1 MRRPAG
7 GSEKSTN
14 VSIGSFRSASF
25 VLCFLDED
33 DDENIE
39 DDEENNEDGDED
51 EDEIGLSCSTIF
63 CLFPFATTNTARKS
77 KRKRKK
83 EKKEE
88 KKEKT
93 RKEET
98 EELSE

>member
-33 DDENIE
+33 D
-39 DDEENNEDGDED
+39 EENNEDGDED
-51 EDEIGLSCSTIF
+51 EDGIGLSCSTMF
-63 CLFPFATTNTARKS
+63 CLFSFRNHQCSTK
-77 KRKRKK
+77 KEEKRKK
-83 EKKEE
+83 ENKEE

-93 RKEET
+93 RKEEN
-98 EELSE
+98 

>member
-25 VLCFLDED
+25 VLCFLG
-33 DDENIE
+33 E

-51 EDEIGLSCSTIF
+51 EDGIGLSCSTMF
-63 CLFPFATTNTARKS
+63 CLFSFRNHQCSTK
-77 KRKRKK
+77 KVEKRKK
-83 EKKEE
+83 ENKEE

-93 RKEET
+93 RKEEN
-98 EELSE
+98 

>member
-25 VLCFLDED
+25 VVCFLDED
-33 DDENIE
+33 DDDGE
-39 DDEENNEDGDED
+39 EDG
-51 EDEIGLSCSTIF
+51 IGLSCSTMF
-63 CLFPFATTNTARKS
+63 CLFPFATTNAARKS
-77 KRKRKK
+77 KRKG

-98 EELSE
+98 EELSEQ

>member
-25 VLCFLDED
+25 VVCFLDKD
-33 DDENIE
+33 D
-39 DDEENNEDGDED
+39 EDGDEG
-51 EDEIGLSCSTIF
+51 EDEIGLSCSTF
-63 CLFPFATTNTARKS
+63 FFAFLLSQPPMQHGKIREKE
-77 KRKRKK
+77 KR
-83 EKKEE
+83 KKEE

>member
-1 MRRPAG
+1 MPFMRRPAG

-33 DDENIE
+33 DDEN
-39 DDEENNEDGDED
+39 DEDGDED
-51 EDEIGLSCSTIF
+51 EDGIGLSCSTMF
-63 CLFPFATTNTARKS
+63 CLFPFATTNAARKS

>member
-33 DDENIE
+33 DDEN
-39 DDEENNEDGDED
+39 NEDGDKNED
-51 EDEIGLSCSTIF
+51 VIGTFRYYIF
-63 CLFPFATTNTARKS
+63 LPFFLTRPPMQHEKVRE
-77 KRKRKK
+77 KKKRRKRKK
-83 EKKEE
+83 RRER
-88 KKEKT
+88 
-93 RKEET
+93 RK
-98 EELSE
+98 LRS

>member
-25 VLCFLDED
+25 VVCFLGED
-33 DDENIE
+33 DD
-39 DDEENNEDGDED
+39 ENNEDGDED
-51 EDEIGLSCSTIF
+51 KDEIGLSCSTIF
-63 CLFPFATTNTARKS
+63 CLFPFATTNAARKS
-77 KRKRKK
+77 KRKR

>member
-25 VLCFLDED
+25 VLSFLDED
-33 DDENIE
+33 D
-39 DDEENNEDGDED
+39 EDGDED
-51 EDEIGLSCSTIF
+51 EDGIGLSCSTMF
-63 CLFPFATTNTARKS
+63 CLFPFATTNAARKS
-77 KRKRKK
+77 KRKR

-88 KKEKT
+88 KKEKK

>member
-1 MRRPAG
+1 MPFMRRPAG

-25 VLCFLDED
+25 VVCFLD
-33 DDENIE
+33 E

-51 EDEIGLSCSTIF
+51 EDGIDYPVLQSF
-63 CLFPFATTNTARKS
+63 AFFPFATTNAARKS

-83 EKKEE
+83 KKGGKEREDEKGGN
-88 KKEKT
+88 
-93 RKEET
+93 
-98 EELSE
+98 

>member
-33 DDENIE
+33 DDEN
-39 DDEENNEDGDED
+39 NEDGDKNED
-51 EDEIGLSCSTIF
+51 VIGTFRYYIFLPFFLSQ
-63 CLFPFATTNTARKS
+63 PPMQHKKVRE
-77 KRKRKK
+77 K
-83 EKKEE
+83 EKKMEE